1 MATTTTR
8 VLFNTTE
15 RIKTAA
21 QKRAYKEGTDLTS
34 ILNQAMLLYAEGS
47 FDPDDFLTKEDMVS
61 IRRGLRD
68 AKVGRVLS
76 QEEVFKALHL

>member
-21 QKRAYKEGTDLTS
+21 QKRAHTEGTNLTS
-34 ILNQAMLLYAEGS
+34 LLNQAMLLYAEGS

-61 IRRGLRD
+61 IRRGLKD

-76 QEEVFKALHL
+76 QEEVFKALNL